1 MSNLITSET
10 HKLLDYL
17 RTHHVITQIQNAV
30 ERVLQFLYN
39 HASQIATLVKG
50 SIKAMKNFPANPD
63 VKNVFDWIQDELIPV
78 LENILTQIGK
88 QFPQD
93 HKYIVVMKDVI
104 QDIGEIMNFL
114 EKFLY

>member
-1 MSNLITSET
+1 MSDLITSET
-10 HKLLDYL
+10 HKLLEYL
-17 RTHHVITQIQNAV
+17 RKHHVITLIQNAV

-39 HASQIATLVKG
+39 HATEIATLVKG
-50 SIKAMKNFPANPD
+50 SIKAVKDFPDNPN
-63 VKNVFDWIQDELIPV
+63 VKNVIDWIRDELIPV

-104 QDIGEIMNFL
+104 QDIGEILDFL
-114 EKFLY
+114 EKFL